1 MIRHD
6 HHFKNLFVAFLHEFV
21 QLFFPEWDP
30 HLDCSSVVWL
40 KNEQF
45 NKQLEGLKMSVDLVG
60 LVKTKRSLPDH
71 ETTPHVAIHIE
82 FESGDNQKSINERMI
97 HYQGFLIN
105 ELKMPILSIV
115 LFQNMCLKGIGD
127 HTTKNSFLSRTFMQM
142 NIPYVA
148 LGGLEGPTYLDGDN
162 ILGVALSPLMRWPK
176 EILV

>member
-6 HHFKNLFVAFLHEFV
+6 HHFKNLFVSFLHEFV
-21 QLFFPEWDP
+21 LLFFPKWDP
-30 HLDCSSVVWL
+30 HLDCRSVVWL

-60 LVKTKRSLPDH
+60 QVKTKPSSPGH

-82 FESGDNQKSINERMI
+82 FESGDSQKSINERMI
-97 HYQGFLIN
+97 HYQGFLHN
-105 ELKMPILSIV
+105 ELEMPILSIV
-115 LFQNMCLKGIGD
+115 LFQKMCLEGTGVN
-127 HTTKNSFLSRTFMQM
+127 TTTNSFLSDTFQQT
-142 NIPYVA
+142 NTPYVA